1 MYNPDQEQ
9 FPQGEGS
16 LKWENIAKPPICNGF
31 MPLHHFSHLTGH
43 SSLSGATLEEE
54 LGCSS
59 EKPSSLQQTRWKYLL
74 MWALLLATHSSK
86 GPVAQIS
93 KPICFLK
100 GSGCSRTLKLPSPG
114 GSYHKVV
121 PFRQRSWVLCQ
132 GPATQQTQGQAEAT
146 KCVSVFSLRLWRT
159 QVKHICDK
167 LSLIWLSFL
176 PCYTLKQAS
185 AQDHSQHLC
194 RIWVR

>member
-1 MYNPDQEQ
+1 MDSCHSITFLTWQVTAAC
-9 FPQGEGS
+9 QGPHWRKNLAAAQRNQAAS
-16 LKWENIAKPPICNGF
+16 NG
-31 MPLHHFSHLTGH
+31 T
-43 SSLSGATLEEE
+43 
-54 LGCSS
+54 
-59 EKPSSLQQTRWKYLL
+59 QWKYLL

-114 GSYHKVV
+114 GSYQKVV
-121 PFRQRSWVLCQ
+121 PFGQRSWVLCQ

-146 KCVSVFSLRLWRT
+146 KCVSVFSLRLWCT
-159 QVKHICDK
+159 QVNHICDK

-176 PCYTLKQAS
+176 PCYRLKQAS
-185 AQDHSQHLC
+185 AQDDSQHLC